1 MHRSLRLAPL
11 FAIFVLAACG
21 QAQHGNNAAAAS
33 RVISEGDSAQ
43 PSPAQSE
50 NAALSANASWGEPQ
64 PDDEASHRGIDFIV
78 FNHTGRTITAVAIRA
93 DEGPLDSGVP
103 ENPWGENILVQ
114 RELPA
119 GQRAAAHAEPDIE
132 LCTWEIR
139 ATFEDGETR
148 VHPTVNLC
156 ETIRV
161 DLR

>member
-1 MHRSLRLAPL
+1 MHRSPRLASL
-11 FAIFVLAACG
+11 FAILALTACG
-21 QAQHGNNAAAAS
+21 EAQLGNNAAAAN
-33 RVISEGDSAQ
+33 RVISDGDPAQ
-43 PSPAQSE
+43 PPPGQSDGG
-50 NAALSANASWGEPQ
+50 ALNGNASWGEPQ
-64 PDDEASHRGIDFIV
+64 PDDEASHRGIDFII
-78 FNHTGRTITAVAIRA
+78 FNHTGRTITAVAIRP
-93 DEGPLDSGVP
+93 DEGPLDPGVP

-139 ATFEDGETR
+139 VTFEDGETR

-161 DLR
+161 DVR